1 MNPAFFIAFAIFK
14 PKSVSY
20 VKVDYSITKMML
32 NLVPSKAD
40 VNMWVWVLFIA
51 VVILFLALD
60 LGVFHKKE
68 HVIKSKEAS
77 IWTAIWVT
85 VALSFS
91 GVIYWLFSSG
101 LVENPTDLTPSHAV
115 LKYITGYLIEL
126 SLSIDNVFVIAVIFQ
141 AFKIPPMYQHRVLF
155 WGILGAILFRGFMI
169 LFGVALI
176 TKFDW
181 IIYVFG
187 VFLLYTAFKMLKT
200 HDSDFNPQKSW
211 VFKQIKKIYP
221 ITGVIKDNH
230 FFIKRGGI
238 SAATPL
244 FVALVIIELTD
255 VLFALDSIPAI
266 LAITADP
273 FIVFS
278 SNILAILG
286 LRSMYFLISRM
297 LQKFRFIHYS
307 LVVILAFVGLK
318 MLFSHQI
325 ELPEWISLTVISV
338 SLVTGIVSSL
348 VIPEHKDND

>member
-1 MNPAFFIAFAIFK
+1 
-14 PKSVSY
+14 
-20 VKVDYSITKMML
+20 
-32 NLVPSKAD
+32 
-40 VNMWVWVLFIA
+40 MWVWILFTLL
-51 VVILFLALD
+51 VILFLALD
-60 LGVFHKKE
+60 LGVFHKEE
-68 HVIKSKEAS
+68 HVIRSKEAG

-85 VALSFS
+85 VALGFS
-91 GVIYWLFSSG
+91 GVIYWLFAAG
-101 LVENPTDLTPSHAV
+101 LVQNPTELAPNTAV

-126 SLSIDNVFVIAVIFQ
+126 SLSIDNIFIIAVIFQ
-141 AFKIPPMYQHRVLF
+141 AFKIPPLYQHRVLF
-155 WGILGAILFRGFMI
+155 WGILGAIVFRGLMI
-169 LFGVALI
+169 VFGVALI

-187 VFLLYTAFKMLKT
+187 IFLLYTAFKMLKAD
-200 HDSDFNPQKSW
+200 DSNFNPKKSF

-221 ITGVIKDNH
+221 ITSTIQGND
-230 FFIKRGGI
+230 FFVNRMGI
-238 SAATPL
+238 TAATPL
-244 FVALVIIELTD
+244 FVALIIIELTD

-297 LQKFRFIHYS
+297 LAKFRFINYS

-325 ELPEWISLTVISV
+325 ELAEWVSLTVISL
-338 SLVTGIVSSL
+338 SLVSGIVASL
-348 VIPEHKDND
+348 AIPEKKE

>member
-1 MNPAFFIAFAIFK
+1 MWIWIVFIA
-14 PKSVSY
+14 
-20 VKVDYSITKMML
+20 
-32 NLVPSKAD
+32 LV
-40 VNMWVWVLFIA
+40 
-51 VVILFLALD
+51 VVFLALD
-60 LGVFHKKE
+60 LGVFHKHE
-68 HVIKSKEAS
+68 HVIKSKEAGM
-77 IWTAIWVT
+77 WTAIWVT

-101 LVENPTDLTPSHAV
+101 IIDNPTGLSPNTAV

-126 SLSIDNVFVIAVIFQ
+126 SLSIDNVFVIAVIFS
-141 AFKIPPMYQHRVLF
+141 AFKIPPLYQHRVLF
-155 WGILGAILFRGFMI
+155 WGILGAIVFRGLMI

-176 TKFDW
+176 TKFEW

-187 VFLLYTAFKMLKT
+187 VFLLYTAFKMFKSS
-200 HDSDFNPQKSW
+200 DSDFNPKKSF
-211 VFKQIKKIYP
+211 VFRQIKKIYP
-221 ITGVIKDNH
+221 ITSTIQDHSFFVKRMGVT
-230 FFIKRGGI
+230 
-238 SAATPL
+238 AATPL
-244 FVALVIIELTD
+244 FVALIIIELTD

-297 LQKFRFIHYS
+297 LAKFRFIHYS

-325 ELPEWISLTVISV
+325 ELAEWVSLTIISV
-338 SLVTGIVSSL
+338 SLVAGIVTSL
-348 VIPEHKDND
+348 LIPVKEEL